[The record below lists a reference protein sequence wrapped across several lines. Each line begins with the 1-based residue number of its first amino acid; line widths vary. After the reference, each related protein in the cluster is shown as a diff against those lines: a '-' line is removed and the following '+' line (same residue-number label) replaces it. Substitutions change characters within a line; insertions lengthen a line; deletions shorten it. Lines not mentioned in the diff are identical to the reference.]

1 MATFV
6 IIMTCGVFA
15 LAAVVGL
22 IDLFVHLIC
31 WSARSLRT
39 PTALGDRRDE
49 VAQSSAQGMTA

>member
-1 MATFV
+1 MTSFL

-15 LAAVVGL
+15 LAATVGV

-39 PTALGDRRDE
+39 PAALGDRRDE
-49 VAQSSAQGMTA
+49 VVQGSAQGMTA